1 MKTAIIQNCIR
12 TKQLDW
18 TLQFA
23 ADLLNQQQGADLY
36 VLPEMFATGFMVD
49 GAVENGQRIL
59 NWMQQQSRRL
69 DAAVAGSIAIK
80 DDEGN
85 PRNRLFFVRPDGSF
99 DYYDKHH
106 LFTMAGENKQ
116 YLAGHQR
123 VIVEWRGVRFLL
135 QVCYDLR
142 FPVFSRNRGDYDAII
157 YVANWPSSRS
167 EVWHTLLRA
176 RALENQCF
184 VVGANISGD
193 DTGICY
199 HAGDSAIINA
209 YGHTLAQ
216 CTPGRVE
223 SAAAELDMES
233 LQHFR
238 KKFPVLADAD
248 DFLFEHGA
256 NAQ

>member
-23 ADLLNQQQGADLY
+23 TDLLNQQQGADLY
-36 VLPEMFATGFMVD
+36 VLPEMFATGFMAD
-49 GAVENGQRIL
+49 GAVENGQKIL
-59 NWMQQQSRRL
+59 NWMLEQSHRL

-85 PRNRLFFVRPDGSF
+85 PRNRLFFVRPDGSY

-116 YLAGHQR
+116 YVAGHQR

-157 YVANWPSSRS
+157 YVANWPMSRS

-216 CTPGRVE
+216 CIPGRVE

-233 LQHFR
+233 LLHFR

-248 DFLFEHGA
+248 
-256 NAQ
+256 

>member
-23 ADLLNQQQGADLY
+23 TDLLNQQQGADLY

-49 GAVENGQRIL
+49 GAVENGQKIL
-59 NWMQQQSRRL
+59 NWMLEQSHRL
-69 DAAVAGSIAIK
+69 DAAVAGSIAIM

-85 PRNRLFFVRPDGSF
+85 PRNRLFFVRPDGSY

-116 YLAGHQR
+116 YVAGHQR

-157 YVANWPSSRS
+157 YVANWPMSRS

-216 CTPGRVE
+216 CIPGRVE

-233 LQHFR
+233 LLHFR

-248 DFLFEHGA
+248 
-256 NAQ
+256 